1 MPADE
6 YQFVTQ
12 WRLPGTPEQVSDLL
26 DDTDTLIRIW
36 PSLYTR
42 ATVVEPGGEN
52 GIGRVLTVET
62 RGHLP
67 YTLRWSFRVTKSRH
81 PYGYSIEAWG
91 DMVGRGVWTF
101 ERDGDATWVTYDW
114 RVRTEKPLLK
124 LLSPILKPLFS
135 ANHDQVMADGEA
147 ALCAELERRRA
158 ATGNAPVR
166 IEAQVPD
173 RKR

>member
-1 MPADE
+1 MPAND

-26 DDTDTLIRIW
+26 GDTETIVRIW

-42 ATVVEPGGEN
+42 ATVVEPGGEHSL
-52 GIGRVLTVET
+52 GKVLKVQT

-67 YTLRWSFRVTKSRH
+67 HTLRWSFRITESRH

-91 DMVGRGVWTF
+91 DMVGTGVWTF
-101 ERDGDATWVTYDW
+101 EPDGDATRVTYEW

-124 LLSPILKPLFS
+124 LLSPLLKPLFKS
-135 ANHDQVMADGEA
+135 NHDRVMADGEA
-147 ALCAELERRRA
+147 ALRAELERRRRMA
-158 ATGNAPVR
+158 DMTPSQAT
-166 IEAQVPD
+166 
-173 RKR
+173 